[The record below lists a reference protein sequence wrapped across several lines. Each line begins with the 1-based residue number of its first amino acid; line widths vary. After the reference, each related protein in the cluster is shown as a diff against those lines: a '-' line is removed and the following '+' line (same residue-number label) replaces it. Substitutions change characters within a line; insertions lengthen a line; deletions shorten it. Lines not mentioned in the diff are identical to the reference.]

1 MHTKDDK
8 IVDYFATR
16 IPASRFMV
24 NTPSALGGIGGSTGL
39 MPSLTLGCGAIGG
52 SATSENVGPMN
63 LLDKRYI
70 AYGIREIEEIRASV
84 PACTDGVCTSGEL
97 DMSPASV
104 DAIVQKIIERLREI
118 DRYFFKF

>member
-1 MHTKDDK
+1 
-8 IVDYFATR
+8 
-16 IPASRFMV
+16 MV

-63 LLDKRYI
+63 LLDKRYV
-70 AYGIREIEEIRASV
+70 AYGMKEIEEIRASI
-84 PACTDGVCTSGEL
+84 PTGDAVCCESEIDT
-97 DMSPASV
+97 SPASV

-118 DRYFFKF
+118 N